1 MAEENKVVELEIDEH
16 PAKKK
21 HWSARSRNRAM
32 GIFGAFI
39 ILFACIGV
47 VWTVSFATKSII
59 GLANN
64 QKEKEYFEQFIYPL
78 VILDPPPFDSISS
91 LDQKTILTAG
101 VWNFIINADKSNYV
115 VDEYG
120 TISVPQVDIEVY
132 CNQLFGSGIT
142 CQHQALGDT
151 EYSFS
156 YNQEGESYDIP
167 TSLVYISYLP
177 RVTQIVREEDQVTLT
192 VEYIS
197 PNVTWNYNV
206 FNGKD
211 VSMQPDKRMEYVLEP
226 TEDGGYKIVSVSSMS
241 QGGESGES
249 SGSASSSESANS
261 ESSESSVQADAD
273 ELSNAEAT
281 SDSSSEEQVS
291 E

>member
-16 PAKKK
+16 PVKKK

-47 VWTVSFATKSII
+47 IWTISFATKSII
-59 GLANN
+59 GLVNN

-78 VILDPPPFDSISS
+78 VILDPPPFDSISA

-101 VWNFIINADKSNYV
+101 VWNFIINADKTDYV

-167 TSLVYISYLP
+167 TSLIYISYLP
-177 RVTQIVREEDQVTLT
+177 RVSQIVHESDQIILT

-211 VSMQPDKRMEYVLEP
+211 VSIQPDKTMEYILEP
-226 TEDGGYKIVSVSSMS
+226 TEDGGYKIVSVSPVS
-241 QGGESGES
+241 QTEESGY
-249 SGSASSSESANS
+249 SSSSTSMASESLSS
-261 ESSESSVQADAD
+261 ESSESSTQ
-273 ELSNAEAT
+273 S
-281 SDSSSEEQVS
+281 SDSSSEESVS